1 MYLFFVSGSNMDAE
15 AALLEESPTMSTI
28 SSSDSDQTY
37 PETEPPYSRDS
48 SIMVTP
54 MYKKIREEELTPRP
68 IPRHSTP
75 PRKPKFSIR
84 PPYLMICISI
94 IEVIIKY
101 YIFSYKIKL

>member
-1 MYLFFVSGSNMDAE
+1 MFLFLVSDSNMDAE

-28 SSSDSDQTY
+28 SCSDSDQMY
-37 PETEPPYSRDS
+37 PETEPPYSPDS
-48 SIMVTP
+48 SMMIAP

-94 IEVIIKY
+94 IEVIVQSS
-101 YIFSYKIKL
+101 IF